1 MGDGFPFLD
10 ILLFALVAGF
20 LILRLRK
27 VLGQRTGFE
36 KRRENPFGPP
46 PAAEP
51 DGRGPDGREPD
62 GREPTGARAGDNVV
76 SLPGV
81 NREPEDGPLPLG
93 VALQR
98 IKQADPQFNEQR
110 FVEGGRAAFE
120 MIVTA
125 FAGHDRATLQPLL
138 AKDVFDRF
146 GGVIDEREKRG
157 ESQTTKLV
165 GIDAADIVQARLEDR
180 VAHVTI
186 RFETDQINVTRDRTG
201 TVIDGDPDKTVRLT
215 DVWTFARDTRSRDP
229 NWLLVATDAGQ

>member
-1 MGDGFPFLD
+1 MMGDGFPFLD

-51 DGRGPDGREPD
+51 SRDAHGREE
-62 GREPTGARAGDNVV
+62 GHEPARPSDNVI
-76 SLPGV
+76 SLP
-81 NREPEDGPLPLG
+81 NLQRDPDDGPLPLG

-110 FVEGGRAAFE
+110 FVEGARAAFE

-146 GGVIDEREKRG
+146 NGVIEEREKRG
-157 ESQTTKLV
+157 ETQTTKLV
-165 GIDAADIVQARLEDR
+165 GIDGADIVQARLHDR
-180 VAHVTI
+180 VAHVTV
-186 RFETDQINVTRDRTG
+186 RFDTDQVNVTRDRTG
-201 TVIDGDPDKTVRLT
+201 NVIDGDPDKTVRLT